1 MLLVFLIREK
11 RKMPVRP
18 KFTKQQV
25 EDALIKAKGLVSDAA
40 SYLGCDPRTVRNYFE
55 RYPTLKE
62 LCNEQREALLDFT
75 EKKLFEKIAEGNLTA
90 IIFFLKTQGR
100 SRGYYERI
108 ETNTSFSIDKNDIP
122 KDVLDKLT
130 YVETSKHTE

>member
-1 MLLVFLIREK
+1 
-11 RKMPVRP
+11 MPVRP

-25 EDALIKAKGLVSDAA
+25 EDALIKAKGLVSVAA
-40 SYLGCDPRTVRNYFE
+40 SHLGCDPRTVRNYFK

-62 LCNEQREALLDFT
+62 LCHEQKEALLDFT
-75 EKKLFEKIAEGNLTA
+75 EKKLLEKIAEGNLTA

-100 SRGYYERI
+100 SRGYYEKI
-108 ETNTSFSIDKNDIP
+108 ETNTSFSIDRNDIP